1 MDVGVVVAVNVEV
14 TVGASTVIDV
24 VATVVVRVLVAT
36 VVVAVDDGA
45 VTVHVWPGTGYLDEQ
60 KVTAGGKPFKT
71 LATRPGSPPMH
82 KGFGQDAQWA
92 RVAMLPSRM
101 TAERSDMAGSRN
113 VVHHAVLDNLERLY
127 SRRPIRIRAIVH
139 AVKACILGANYCR
152 MPVVCNVE
160 TPQG

>member
-1 MDVGVVVAVNVEV
+1 MDVGIVVAVNVEV

-24 VATVVVRVLVAT
+24 VATVVVKVLVAT
-36 VVVAVDDGA
+36 VVVAVDSGA
-45 VTVHVWPGTGYLDEQ
+45 VAVHVWRGTGYLVEQ

-101 TAERSDMAGSRN
+101 TLRYGSASSGACGT
-113 VVHHAVLDNLERLY
+113 VASLPST
-127 SRRPIRIRAIVH
+127 SRFLIS
-139 AVKACILGANYCR
+139 
-152 MPVVCNVE
+152 
-160 TPQG
+160 